1 MKVSFLR
8 RRRGVLSRSNLNHR
22 KIGGMTHI
30 RINSSSHSR
39 NNSAMK
45 LTECVMKLAECS
57 KGIDQKGEIMRIL
70 MLFQLQQQL
79 VQRVKGESANFRD

>member
-1 MKVSFLR
+1 
-8 RRRGVLSRSNLNHR
+8 
-22 KIGGMTHI
+22 
-30 RINSSSHSR
+30 
-39 NNSAMK
+39 MK

-57 KGIDQKGEIMRIL
+57 KGINQKGEIMRIL